1 MGRKEVAVVA
11 PPSEADNDDDGDVR
25 FLLRRAGGSFAARS
39 LLLRKRRLVDAM
51 GVKNSKGIC
60 IAVVVGGAF
69 RRIAV
74 LMMLVRVI
82 YTIIERLVLRVDE

>member
-1 MGRKEVAVVA
+1 MLMGRKEVAVVA

-39 LLLRKRRLVDAM
+39 LLLRKRRLVDAD
-51 GVKNSKGIC
+51 GVKNAKGIC
-60 IAVVVGGAF
+60 IVVVGVF
-69 RRIAV
+69 RRIVV

-82 YTIIERLVLRVDE
+82 YSNLLLLNYF